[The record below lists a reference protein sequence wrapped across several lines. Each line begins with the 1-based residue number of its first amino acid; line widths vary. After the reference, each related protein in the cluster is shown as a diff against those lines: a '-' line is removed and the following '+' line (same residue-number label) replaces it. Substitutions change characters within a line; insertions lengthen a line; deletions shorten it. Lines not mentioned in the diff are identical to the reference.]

1 VWIEGVKPKFVRFG
15 PINLKPIEPG
25 GGARRE
31 LKGYTSIGA
40 GCGWLRENDYSAVER
55 AYGYLLAS
63 PLPEKLERNGD
74 RLANR
79 QADGIDNAVATLA
92 ALRWPPLSIV
102 DNYLKRFIA
111 LGVIGGR
118 R

>member
-1 VWIEGVKPKFVRFG
+1 
-15 PINLKPIEPG
+15 LKPIEAG

-40 GCGWLRENDYSAVER
+40 DRGWLFESDYSAVER
-55 AYGYLLAS
+55 AHSYLLAS
-63 PLPEKLERNGD
+63 SLPKKPQRDGD

-79 QADGIDNAVATLA
+79 QADRIDDAVPALA
-92 ALRWPPLSIV
+92 MLRGLALSIV

-111 LGVIGGR
+111 LGVVG
-118 R
+118 